1 MIYNVLDYGA
11 AGDGAA
17 NDAAAIQAA
26 IDDCSS
32 AGGGRVLFPGGRVY
46 RSGTIVLKSYVEL
59 HLETGAVLKGSSH
72 LEDYNLFHTDL
83 SIPSG
88 QSTADA
94 ADDDQGQGGYGHRG
108 QHDRHG
114 VSGHPADHA
123 AADGS
128 LHPGILITGHNAA
141 DP

>member
-1 MIYNVLDYGA
+1 MTYNVLDYGA

-83 SIPSG
+83 SILSG
-88 QSTADA
+88 QSTAGTPTYEKCDYT
-94 ADDDQGQGGYGHRG
+94 GSPVLFFLYGK
-108 QHDRHG
+108 DC
-114 VSGHPADHA
+114 
-123 AADGS
+123 
-128 LHPGILITGHNAA
+128 
-141 DP
+141 